1 MKYDNPISRRV
12 RWMEVL
18 AMYFFEIEY
27 RPGKKIGHADYLSR
41 IKQTNPK
48 YSWDR
53 KDTKYILNVLY
64 NDKGVYGS
72 ERYKDP
78 MEGLI

>member
-48 YSWDR
+48 YS
-53 KDTKYILNVLY
+53 
-64 NDKGVYGS
+64 
-72 ERYKDP
+72 
-78 MEGLI
+78 